1 MANRLNSQERAAL
14 KEAGTP
20 KEIRDRILA
29 YSNAVTRL
37 SARQHELV
45 MQYPKQWV
53 AVKDDDV
60 VCKGRTL
67 SELVADCADKGVGLR
82 DRDLAIRY
90 LDTEKRIMV
99 L

>member
-1 MANRLNSQERAAL
+1 MARRLNSQERAVL

-20 KEIRDRILA
+20 KEIRERIMA
-29 YSNAVTRL
+29 YTDAVSRL
-37 SARQHELV
+37 SAQRQELV
-45 MQYPKQWV
+45 IKYPKQWV
-53 AVKDDDV
+53 AVKGDNV
-60 VCKGRTL
+60 VCNGRTL

-82 DRDLAIRY
+82 DRDVAIRF

>member
-1 MANRLNSQERAAL
+1 MTRRLNSQERTAL
-14 KEAGTP
+14 REAGTP

-29 YSNAVTRL
+29 YTVAVTRL
-37 SARQHELV
+37 SSRQQELV

-60 VCKGRTL
+60 VCSGHTL
-67 SELVADCADKGVGLR
+67 SELATDCAKKGVGLR
-82 DRDLAIRY
+82 DVAIRY
-90 LDTEKRIMV
+90 LDTEKRVMV